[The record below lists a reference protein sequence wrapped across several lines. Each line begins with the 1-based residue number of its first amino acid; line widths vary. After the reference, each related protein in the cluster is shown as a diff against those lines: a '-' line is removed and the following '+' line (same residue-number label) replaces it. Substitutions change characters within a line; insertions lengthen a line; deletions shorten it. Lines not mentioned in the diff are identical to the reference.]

1 MNNYEIKRA
10 ESIQF
15 LGALLDEKLTWKPH
29 IKYIEIKNAKSIELL
44 FKAKPFLNKQSLL
57 SL

>member
-15 LGALLDEKLTWKPH
+15 LGALLDEKLTRKPH
-29 IKYIEIKNAKSIELL
+29 IKYMEIKNAKSIELL